1 MAGVTLAA
9 MAGVSRAPAPAGA
22 GARAEAAGASQ
33 VRVSSRRAQVRAAP
47 AAAASVTGFVGRRA
61 AVRLGATL
69 RPASGVGLAWRAA
82 ECAAGSPG
90 LRAGGRAGRRAAPTS
105 MAVGTAKAATAAKT
119 APVPRDAVRIA
130 VFTEVAPAGMM
141 GAETRVCATPDTV
154 RVLAKGGATVCV
166 QSGAGALSGYS
177 DAAYVEAGAEV
188 AATAAAAGAGA
199 QVVFA
204 VNVSTVAA
212 NLGSVEAGAT
222 VITLVNP
229 TKNQAV
235 VDQCAERGV
244 NLVALDLLPRM
255 LSRAQA
261 FDVLSSQANVAGY
274 RAVVEAQHLFG
285 RFLMAQTTA
294 AGSQKPAKVLVIG
307 AGVAGLAAIQQAK
320 AQGAVVRAFDVR
332 QTCEE
337 QVKAVGGEFLK
348 VPGFENE
355 DGAGAGGYAKE
366 VSPEFIAAEMALFK
380 KQCEE
385 CDVVITTALIPNRPA
400 PKLILEE
407 AVLGMKPGSVLIDLA
422 AENGGN
428 VEGCVP
434 GKTVTTPNGAIIC
447 GKYPL
452 QNDMPAQAS
461 SLFASNVTKFYTS
474 MGDKEQFFLDPE
486 DDAVRGA
493 WLVSA
498 AQGELERYIPAPPVK
513 PQAPEGADAS
523 AAEAKEET
531 PEEARA
537 RLTRA
542 NVLKAAAGAATWGA
556 AIAVLAAAGGALD
569 VGMLTTFALACLA
582 GGGAVHGVAPAL
594 HSPLMSLTNAISGLT
609 IVGGLLLLGQGAGWG
624 AYLAPA
630 AVFASALN
638 IGGGFTMT
646 GRMIG
651 MFSRAGDVS
660 TFPQVYAGAIL
671 LLLGGLAYAGPAFA
685 PGALLVASMACLLG
699 IGNLGKVSTAPTG
712 NWIGLLGVAGAIGA
726 TMVQVTQGASAAA
739 VWQSAAL
746 FGGLGVGL
754 GALVGTKAEV
764 TDLPQ
769 LVALFHS
776 FVGFSATASAIGDFL
791 LHGAA
796 GLLPSVYA
804 AALIGSLTVSGSLV
818 AFAKL
823 QGIMKGGSLKFP
835 GQQPLNALMA
845 AASVALGA
853 YFVATATLA
862 PLLAGTALFFVL
874 GYVLAAQVGGGD
886 MPIVITL
893 LNSASGWALAAE
905 GFALSNPLLTVVG
918 SLIGSSG
925 LMLSLEMCDAMGA
938 NVFEVLKL
946 KAKPV
951 PVGTGAGDD
960 DWCNI
965 DGTCTENTVADVA
978 SKLDQA
984 RKVMIVPGY
993 GLAVAKGQ
1001 YAMAEIVSIL
1011 KANGADVKF
1020 MIHPVAGRL
1029 PGQLNVLLAEA
1040 GVDYDDVVEMDDAN
1054 EDSDWADIDVVLV
1067 AGANDTV
1074 NPLAETEPRCE
1085 LYGMPVVR
1093 CWKAKEVVMM
1103 KRSLNVGYSG
1113 AVNPAVY
1120 MDNVTMFL
1128 GDAKCNLVDLA
1139 EEIRK
1144 LKGAQCIL
1152 PE

>member
-1 MAGVTLAA
+1 MSMVGAIAGT
-9 MAGVSRAPAPAGA
+9 
-22 GARAEAAGASQ
+22 
-33 VRVSSRRAQVRAAP
+33 VRAP
-47 AAAASVTGFVGRRA
+47 AAATSTTGSVRRPAGRVSVTGFVGQRTA
-61 AVRLGATL
+61 QRLGATA
-69 RPASGVGLAWRAA
+69 RPASGVGL
-82 ECAAGSPG
+82 S
-90 LRAGGRAGRRAAPTS
+90 LRRDGGQGVRGVYLSQTSSRRSTTTCV
-105 MAVGTAKAATAAKT
+105 AVGGAKASTAAKT
-119 APVPRDAVRIA
+119 AAVPRESVRIA

-154 RVLAKGGATVCV
+154 RVLAKGGATVVV
-166 QSGAGALSGYS
+166 QSGAGTLSGYS
-177 DAAYVEAGAEV
+177 DAAYEEAGATV
-188 AATAAAAGAGA
+188 AGSAAAAGAGA

-204 VNVSTVAA
+204 VNVSTVEA
-212 NLGSVEAGAT
+212 NLESVESGAT
-222 VITLVNP
+222 VISLVNP
-229 TKNQAV
+229 AKNQGV
-235 VDQCAERGV
+235 VDKCVERGV

-400 PKLILEE
+400 PKLILAE
-407 AVLGMKPGSVLIDLA
+407 AVAGMKPGSVLIDLA

-434 GKTVTTPNGAIIC
+434 GETVTTANGAIIC

-474 MGDKEQFFLDPE
+474 MGDKESFFLDPE

-498 AQGELERYIPAPPVK
+498 AEGELERYIPAPPVK
-513 PQAPEGADAS
+513 PQAPEGE
-523 AAEAKEET
+523 AAEEVKEET
-531 PEEARA
+531 PEEVRA
-537 RLTRA
+537 RITKA

-556 AIAVLAAAGGALD
+556 AIAVLAAAGTALD

-699 IGNLGKVSTAPTG
+699 IGNLGKVATAPTG

-746 FGGLGVGL
+746 FGGLGIGL
-754 GALVGTKAEV
+754 GALVGAKAEV

-776 FVGFSATASAIGDFL
+776 FVGFAATSSAIGDFL
-791 LHGAA
+791 LHGAE

-823 QGIMKGGSLKFP
+823 QGLMKGGSLKFP

-845 AASVALGA
+845 AGSVALGA
-853 YFVATATLA
+853 YFVSTAALA

-946 KAKPV
+946 KTKPQ
-951 PVGTGAGDD
+951 PAGAAGGDD

-978 SKLDQA
+978 TKLDNA
-984 RKVMIVPGY
+984 KRVMIVPGY

-1054 EDSDWADIDVVLV
+1054 EDSDWADVDVVLV